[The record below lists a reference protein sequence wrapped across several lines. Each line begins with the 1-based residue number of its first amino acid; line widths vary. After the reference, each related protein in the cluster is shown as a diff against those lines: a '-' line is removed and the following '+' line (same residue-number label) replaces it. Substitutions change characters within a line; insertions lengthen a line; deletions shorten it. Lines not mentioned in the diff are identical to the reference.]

1 MATPAVE
8 LTVCLFFLGILVL
21 LRMEREKMRR
31 EHPESFRN
39 IAAGVAVMA
48 LVSIVRLAD
57 ATGLLSHV
65 PFLAEETFRQ
75 LTLVIATISGV
86 VLLVSGMSLW
96 LPLGRTLRLYNKLR
110 IRRLDLLRRV
120 VKLVGVESRLTVILE
135 KTLGYM
141 IEQFGFD
148 GGAVFVRSRRSRHM
162 VLLQTKAGVENLAA
176 ALPHTSI
183 AQIDSTRDA
192 GGPELRIGLPD
203 ELAPPSVLLP
213 VEIRGRVAAAFALW
227 GTATDTDDDD
237 RVLLKLTCDVL
248 ARRLQ
253 SETHRIEREFTAMT
267 RARRG
272 DLRTT
277 VSRAAT
283 FEEKVTALART
294 ISETIP
300 SDMCALT
307 VAFDENDTQRFT
319 LGQTGSLLTEKGL
332 ERCTGSS
339 DRIPGS
345 PVVINDLD
353 RASDYDVAAMFHRT
367 GMKSLIVIE
376 LPNSPGGVDRF
387 VVAAASPNMYSAR
400 DAEFVS
406 ALSDL
411 IRALIVEEANRRR
424 SIRSARRTRA
434 MQDFLALCS
443 GYHRDSAS
451 IFDEAARLL
460 RDETGAAVVRISM
473 FENDAAFIR
482 SRALA
487 AAHPIDRA
495 VPTDGHLIQAL
506 MPLHRRVRETGE
518 SITVGETPEM
528 RMSRAESQ
536 QIYQSDLRSALLV
549 PVTIAGEVRG
559 VIALAERRR
568 RARFAF
574 TGDDLALAESIA
586 SALSIAVR
594 LHETPWGVDD
604 EPTLEETV
612 GPVPKRPAFRS
623 PIAETTGN
631 RFNWESN
638 GLEKITVE

>member
-39 IAAGVAVMA
+39 IAAGVTVMA
-48 LVSIVRLAD
+48 LVAIVRLAD

-162 VLLQTKAGVENLAA
+162 VLLQTRAGTEALAT

-183 AQIDSTRDA
+183 AQIDSSDDA

-203 ELAPPSVLLP
+203 ELAPPAVLLP

-227 GTATDTDDDD
+227 GTASETDDDD
-237 RVLLKLTCDVL
+237 RVLLKLTCDIL

-267 RARRG
+267 RTRRF
-272 DLRTT
+272 DLRIA
-277 VSRAAT
+277 VSRAAS
-283 FEEKVTALART
+283 FEESITALART
-294 ISETIP
+294 ITETIP

-307 VAFDENDTQRFT
+307 VAFDENDTQQFT

-332 ERCTGSS
+332 ERFTGSP
-339 DRIPGS
+339 DGTPGT
-345 PVVINDLD
+345 PLVINDLD
-353 RASDYDVAAMFHRT
+353 RHPDHAAAAIFRRA
-367 GMKSLIVIE
+367 GMKSIISIQ
-376 LPNSPGGVDRF
+376 LPNSTGSVDRF
-387 VVAAASPNMYSAR
+387 VVAAASPNAYSAR

-411 IRALIVEEANRRR
+411 IRALILEETNRRR
-424 SIRSARRTRA
+424 SIRSARRTRV
-434 MQDFLALCS
+434 MHDFLALCS

-460 RDETGAAVVRISM
+460 RDETGAAAVRISM
-473 FENDAAFIR
+473 FENEAAFIR

-506 MPLHRRVRETGE
+506 MPLHRRVRETGD
-518 SITVGETPEM
+518 SLTVGETPEL
-528 RMSRAESQ
+528 RMSRGEAQ
-536 QIYQSDLRSALLV
+536 QIYQSDLRFALLV

-568 RARFAF
+568 RTRFAF
-574 TGDDLALAESIA
+574 TAEDLALAESMA
-586 SALSIAVR
+586 SALSVAVR
-594 LHETPWGVDD
+594 LHETPWGVD
-604 EPTLEETV
+604 EKPVPETTV
-612 GPVPKRPAFRS
+612 DPVPKRLALDRPLS
-623 PIAETTGN
+623 EPTGN

-638 GLEKITVE
+638 GLEKITTE